1 MDAGTVG
8 IVEVPLWTNAL
19 AIGVGSLQGAMYA
32 SGFRDRKL
40 DLLGISIIGVAT
52 GLGGGFLRDI
62 LLNRLPVALTENWYI
77 GVAVMAALI
86 GMLFGRIMSRVDWL
100 ITTLDALA
108 IGLFGAIGVTT
119 ALSFGLPDIPAIFVG
134 VVSAVGGGVMRDL
147 LLNMP
152 ISVMLVGSLYAVA
165 AGVGTLVLITM
176 YSLGSGLVAASI
188 ACVAV
193 TTVIRLFAVRF
204 GWSLPEQ
211 RILRGLRNPRLA
223 RPNDF
228 TGPIETQKKDL

>member
-1 MDAGTVG
+1 MDAGV
-8 IVEVPLWTNAL
+8 IDVPLWTNAL

-62 LLNRLPVALTENWYI
+62 LLDRAPLALTENWYI
-77 GVAVMAALI
+77 GVAVIAALL
-86 GMLFGRIMSRVDWL
+86 GMLFGRIMTRIDWL
-100 ITTLDALA
+100 ITTLDALT

-119 ALSFGLPDIPAIFVG
+119 ALTMGLPDVPAIFVG
-134 VVSAVGGGVMRDL
+134 VISAVGGGVLRDM

-152 ISVMLVGSLYAVA
+152 ISVMHVGSLYAVA
-165 AGVGTLVLITM
+165 AGAGTLVLITM
-176 YSLGSGLVAASI
+176 NALGSGLVAASI
-188 ACVAV
+188 TCVAV
-193 TTVIRLFAVRF
+193 TTAIRVLAVRF

-211 RILRGLRNPRLA
+211 RVLRGLRSPRLM
-223 RPNDF
+223 RPTDL
-228 TGPIETQKKDL
+228 TGPIETQREL